1 MCLAPDSRSGL
12 DENTQG
18 CTINTKCKRGLGY
31 CIYAQIRNNEVTLQI
46 LNKLF
51 HFAKPQLSLPV
62 HDKTPL
68 CMHKTLNVRVITT
81 ACKPCQRATRYNAT
95 DG

>member
-62 HDKTPL
+62 HNKTPL
-68 CMHKTLNVRVITT
+68 LHAQDAERESHYYGMQTLSTSNQIQ
-81 ACKPCQRATRYNAT
+81 CH
-95 DG
+95 